1 MRTNKPS
8 KDGLIGVHVSSMVN
22 EVIRTIS
29 REFIF
34 ALRKNSPNA
43 PKLKTNDF
51 HPLKS
56 FCARKIVAFV
66 VFCLLN
72 FVLLVGFGLICVFVC
87 SKLLRKKIE
96 IVLITSFTILLEGNI
111 FCRCGRRMEQK
122 RIFSRS
128 SHADVFC
135 KKTFLKYSVK
145 HTGKHLCRGPSL
157 ACS

>member
-72 FVLLVGFGLICVFVC
+72 FVLLVGFDLWCVFYAQKFFV
-87 SKLLRKKIE
+87 KE
-96 IVLITSFTILLEGNI
+96 INCLGIALITSFTILLLI
-111 FCRCGRRMEQK
+111 CALLVLVS
-122 RIFSRS
+122 RITR
-128 SHADVFC
+128 
-135 KKTFLKYSVK
+135 YSFRK
-145 HTGKHLCRGPSL
+145 SL
-157 ACS
+157 ITHYIWNAILQEHSIH